1 MSPAK
6 RDIIVRSDLHL
17 QVRSDSSVVA
27 DFARLLRSKKACKLI
42 INGDLFDLDQVAGE
56 RKAGEGAYRA
66 INRVRAILNRF
77 EDLSACLYEWID
89 RGGQIVWLPGNHDA
103 ELCLPEVQKLIVKR
117 MNLDPARVRFETDA
131 YREDDIHIEHGH
143 QRDPDNR
150 FIPDTKT
157 AVAKERLSAFPL
169 GCLTTRFLL
178 CRIPA
183 YTNQGDNHHTPN
195 KVLMRVIRD
204 YGWATP
210 RMVGLYILAALRIA
224 FQAIRA
230 RRQRDVEHQSTM
242 FSPFRVLS
250 RMYLDR
256 VVVTALLAGFIIIG
270 LTGILAS
277 SDLPSLT
284 SKFALAAGLPC
295 IAILLWPPTRKQ
307 RYRHRDRLGCRLA
320 SRDLRRKGAKIVI
333 MGHTHYAEQHSG
345 PHGTYL
351 NPGAFFQASPSG
363 RPYVTISGQVARVD
377 RLAADR

>member
-1 MSPAK
+1 MSAAK
-6 RDIIVRSDLHL
+6 TDIIVVSDLHL
-17 QVRSDSSVVA
+17 HVRSDPAVVA
-27 DFARLLRSKKACKLI
+27 DFARLLRSKPAGKLI

-66 INRVRAILNRF
+66 VNRVRAILNRF
-77 EDLSACLYEWID
+77 EDLRVCLYEWLA

-103 ELCLPEVQKLIVKR
+103 ELCLPEVQKFIINRLG
-117 MNLDPARVRFETDA
+117 LDPARVRFEMGA
-131 YREDDIHIEHGH
+131 YREDGIHIEHGH

-169 GCLTTRFLL
+169 GSLTTRFLL

-183 YTNQGDNHHTPN
+183 YTNQGDNHRTPN
-195 KVLMRVIRD
+195 KVLLRVIHD

-224 FQAIRA
+224 FQAMRA
-230 RRQRDVEHQSTM
+230 RRLRDVERQSTM

-256 VVVTALLAGFIIIG
+256 VAVTALLAGFIILG
-270 LTGILAS
+270 LTGMLAS
-277 SDLPSLT
+277 PELTSLT

-295 IAILLWPPTRKQ
+295 AAILLWPPARKQ

-351 NPGAFFQASPSG
+351 NPGAFFQPSAGG
-363 RPYVTISGQVARVD
+363 RPYVTISGQAARVD